1 VNKPIV
7 SNAFPIIKVVMPVDL
22 AGVKWGFLS
31 DALLRDIQPYGKLHW
46 RAAEAWEPM
55 RQKALADGVEFFKP
69 TSSGDTYRSYQSQE
83 TAFRSRYQLAPI
95 AGASTRTF
103 EGKKWYLKKGLAQ
116 LAVPGTSQHNLG
128 LAVDVHTASG
138 DRLKWMQ
145 QNIVSFGWSW
155 EVIPSEPWHIRLV
168 TGDNPTEAVKNFWA
182 SQVA

>member
-1 VNKPIV
+1 MTSPII
-7 SNAFPIIKVVMPVDL
+7 SSSFPIIKVVMPADL
-22 AGVKWGFLS
+22 VGVKWGFL
-31 DALLRDIQPYGKLHW
+31 ANGLLRDIQPYGKLHW

-55 RQKALADGVEFFKP
+55 RQKALADGVGFFKP
-69 TSSGDTYRSYQSQE
+69 SSSGDTYRSFQSQK
-83 TAFRSRYQLAPI
+83 TAFLQRYQLKAIPN
-95 AGASTRTF
+95 STTRTF
-103 EGKKWYLKKGLAQ
+103 AGKKWFLKKGLAR

-182 SQVA
+182 KQVA